1 MEDQPPSPPANFAF
15 VALVV
20 EGGMGVLAAAL
31 GWALGYPPGDAVQW
45 DLAGW
50 AWGAAAAL
58 PLLAVM
64 ALTIWIPWQPFR
76 ELLRVVDEAVVP
88 LFRNCHLV
96 DLLLISALAGLGEEM
111 LFRGVI
117 QRAIAGGLDEPLN
130 HWIALAVSGTLFGL
144 AHSITRTYAVLAT
157 LIGFYLG
164 WLWLATGNL
173 IVPIVAH
180 AVYDFLA
187 LAYLVRVRAARQCP
201 PSGSASE

>member
-1 MEDQPPSPPANFAF
+1 M
-15 VALVV
+15 ALVV
-20 EGGMGVLAAAL
+20 EGGMGLVAVTL

-64 ALTIWIPWQPFR
+64 GLCVLLPWPPFR
-76 ELLRVVDEAVVP
+76 ELLRVMDEAVVP
-88 LFRNCHLV
+88 LFRPCHLA
-96 DLLLISALAGLGEEM
+96 DLFLISALAGLGEEM

-117 QRAIAGGLDEPLN
+117 QRAIAGGLEEPLSE
-130 HWIALAVSGTLFGL
+130 WIALAVAGTLFGL
-144 AHSITRTYAVLAT
+144 VHSITRTYAVLAT

-173 IVPIVAH
+173 LVPIVAH

-187 LAYLVRVRAARQCP
+187 LVYLVRVRRAGECP
-201 PSGSASE
+201 PPEGSSEEDR